1 MILVTGGTGFI
12 GKALVRHLS
21 EAGYPIRLL
30 IRPSKR
36 SPDLLKGVP
45 VEVAVSSLTDARGLR
60 SAMVGVD
67 TVYHLAGVEW
77 HGARASLMD
86 IDIQGTQVVCQ
97 AAKEAGVQRLF
108 FLSHLGAD
116 RASAYPVLKAKAI
129 AEEYIRRSGVGY
141 TIVRSSVV
149 YGLNDHFTTGLA
161 QLLTA
166 IPIFFLVPEDG
177 NTLLQPVWIE
187 DLVTCL
193 VWALDNEGTQNQT
206 YSLGGPEYLP
216 FNHIVRSVLDEIG
229 QRRTLVHIFPPYLRA
244 TTVLFESLFPGLPI
258 SVYWLDYLAVNRTCG
273 LDTISRVFN
282 LLPSRFDHRL
292 DHLRETN
299 WRSSLRRTL
308 FRRK

>member
-116 RASAYPVLKAKAI
+116 RASAYPVIKAKAI
-129 AEEYIRRSGVGY
+129 AEEYIRRSGVSY

-177 NTLLQPVWIE
+177 NTLLQPVWVE

-229 QRRTLVHIFPPYLRA
+229 LRRTLVHIFPPYLRA
-244 TTVLFESLFPGLPI
+244 TTVFFESLFPGLPI